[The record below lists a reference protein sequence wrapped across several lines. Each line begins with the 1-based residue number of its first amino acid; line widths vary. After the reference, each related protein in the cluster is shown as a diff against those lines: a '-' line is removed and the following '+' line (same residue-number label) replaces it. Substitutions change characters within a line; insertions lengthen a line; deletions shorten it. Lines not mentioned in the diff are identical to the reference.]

1 MLLQHDTRR
10 SVGVEYTCNMENRKR
25 SKIRYSEQH
34 LAILFGKLNFIS
46 FFFFFVLIMKT
57 NVVSYKLITTSNH
70 QRMSNLDNGVF
81 LNVSV
86 IQSPRVL
93 ESPNT
98 NSNPMTPSEVS
109 LRNNVSFLSVYGMLS
124 TNTTQHL
131 PTTTAMSNF
140 VLYLSNKNTNALTSH
155 NTANIMDINWKH
167 DRVIQNIYNL
177 KIENGMLHL

>member
-1 MLLQHDTRR
+1 MISRHETRR
-10 SVGVEYTCNMENRKR
+10 SLGAVSTCDMYNRKCNKVQC
-25 SKIRYSEQH
+25 SKNQF
-34 LAILFGKLNFIS
+34 AILFGKLNSIS
-46 FFFFFVLIMKT
+46 FFFVVLIMKT

-70 QRMSNLDNGVF
+70 QSMSNLDNGVF

-140 VLYLSNKNTNALTSH
+140 VLYLSNKNTNALTNH
-155 NTANIMDINWKH
+155 DTAKIMDINWKH
-167 DRVIQNIYNL
+167 YRVIQNIYSL
-177 KIENGMLHL
+177 KMANGMLNL